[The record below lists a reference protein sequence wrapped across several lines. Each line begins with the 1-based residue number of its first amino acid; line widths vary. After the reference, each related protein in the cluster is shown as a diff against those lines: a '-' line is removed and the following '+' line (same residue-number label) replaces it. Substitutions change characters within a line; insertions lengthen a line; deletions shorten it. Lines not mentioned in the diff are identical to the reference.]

1 MDSSSSRQMFG
12 YVFWFA
18 VVLLVQVGA
27 QYIGQSD
34 SDALRWSML
43 FWQALHSWPHRVV
56 GKGCEN
62 IALRKWSWTTPLRWE
77 YHMGLQFFKTKHE
90 WKSHEIPN
98 LMLWSVCCYLPIMPL
113 LFFFAFC
120 YRHYTATT
128 SSPRCWP
135 FFSRVK
141 TQRPPP
147 WPRVCASWRHL
158 PDAKPNCC
166 RNRDIHRHPRVPLI
180 HWGSGVGGL
189 EGPQCFF
196 ISYVFM
202 RVP

>member
-98 LMLWSVCCYLPIMPL
+98 LMLWSVVAIYPSCPC
-113 LFFFAFC
+113 FFFCVLLPSFHSNNFVAEVLTFLFAGQDS
-120 YRHYTATT
+120 TAAAMASCLCFLTA
-128 SSPRCWP
+128 SPRC
-135 FFSRVK
+135 K
-141 TQRPPP
+141 
-147 WPRVCASWRHL
+147 
-158 PDAKPNCC
+158 AKLLQEP
-166 RNRDIHRHPRVPLI
+166 RHP
-180 HWGSGVGGL
+180 
-189 EGPQCFF
+189 
-196 ISYVFM
+196 
-202 RVP
+202 